1 MRSAL
6 VIRVVLAAALVV
18 AGLQSGP
25 ALATEYR
32 FTVSCGE
39 GFSLESAHVVLW
51 KTGDIDPGR
60 EWLRVAT
67 GSNYPN
73 CSVSHYNPTTDA
85 GLRIETRSHEGAVV
99 KGVPV
104 LGPILCAIFKC

>member
-6 VIRVVLAAALVV
+6 AVRVVLAATLAVAALN
-18 AGLQSGP
+18 P
-25 ALATEYR
+25 ETALATEYR
-32 FTVSCGE
+32 FTVTCGQ
-39 GFSLESAHVVLW
+39 GFSLAHSHVVLW

-67 GSNYPN
+67 GTGYPD
-73 CSVSHYNPTTDA
+73 CSVSHYDPATDA
-85 GLRIETRSHEGAVV
+85 GLRIETRSHESAVV
-99 KGVPV
+99 KGIPV